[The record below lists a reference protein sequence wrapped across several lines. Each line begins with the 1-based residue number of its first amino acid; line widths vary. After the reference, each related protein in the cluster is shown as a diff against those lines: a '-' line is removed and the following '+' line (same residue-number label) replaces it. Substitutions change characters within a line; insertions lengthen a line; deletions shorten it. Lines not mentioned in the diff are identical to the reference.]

1 MTGIQ
6 DISFERIPDEW
17 EPKWF
22 LDFIRDVL
30 TNLDSRN
37 ALGVDIIVS
46 GESDQVATYQVDSQN
61 VDLAEGLETRAL
73 IGAIRQQQEEFVILL
88 NAARIQHIGLMQ
100 RIEELEVDAA

>member
-1 MTGIQ
+1 MSGIQ
-6 DISFERIPDEW
+6 DIPFDRIPREW
-17 EPKWF
+17 DQKWF
-22 LDFIRDVL
+22 ADFIRDVL

-37 ALGVDIIVS
+37 ALGIGILVA
-46 GESDQVATYQVDSQN
+46 GESDEVATYEVDSQN

-73 IGAIRQQQEEFVILL
+73 VAAIRQQQEEFVILL